1 MAWLAADAVP
11 DPSLVVDYG
20 QVVAGAAVDR
30 PLGEDGES
38 SEQALLAALMTQP
51 AAARDLCGWLRAEDF
66 GDERLGRIY
75 AVLVEQELRNEPQ
88 IAGRG
93 RVNMAGRRLRWSWP
107 ASSRLPSPSSGRWIR
122 ERGQRRGRH

>member
-93 RVNMAGRRLRWSWP
+93 EGEHGRAPTAVVMAGLVAAAESEQWP
-107 ASSRLPSPSSGRWIR
+107 VD
-122 ERGQRRGRH
+122 